1 MGSYPSNRKETHRSV
16 EADGKAAAEFKST
29 PRYILSLLF
38 WHEKMKKG
46 ILLSLFFLLLVSA
59 PAYAIWY
66 FDSQYVTVDLK
77 ISSGLNIDRKPDSTL
92 DYVTANVTFIPKD
105 TATQSILSVTTDP
118 AAEKTDDVFV
128 FRWTGSIPEE
138 ASYRI
143 DSRVKISNVRQ
154 DIGKIDF
161 PYLGFNDDISQF
173 LQPGVIIDS
182 NDSKV
187 IDKASELAEGQTD
200 YYVVVDRIAEWT
212 RQNVKYDLST
222 LNAKATYKASWVLA
236 KKDGVCDEISTL
248 FIALLRAVGIPARFV
263 SGIAY
268 TDSPKFPQK
277 WGAHGWA
284 EVYFPGV
291 GWVPYD
297 VTYAEYGFV
306 DPTHIILKRSFD
318 SGEPDTRYEWLGK
331 DLDVSANPIVVE
343 ADLVKSEGFVKDP
356 LTISVSPVQKNVGI
370 GSYDVVEAKV
380 TNTIDSYVSTFLFLA
395 KINELEADHEPLLA
409 MIKPYETKSF
419 YWLVR
424 VIDDLDPGYTYT
436 FPLTAADSRNM
447 SADSEFYVLP
457 GATVFSKDEMENVI
471 LAAKNEDEKVY
482 SKKIDINCSSDKDLY
497 YIYDAPKLDCYAKN
511 TGNVALKGLD
521 FCFNEDCVVADL
533 AISQQ
538 KSFGHIVESPK
549 SGVNKITFSIEGKDV
564 SKSFFY
570 DLDVLDAPK
579 ITIDDMEYPAGIE
592 FDKPYT
598 VKFTLKKSSVSMP
611 ENVSLV
617 FDAAGLSQ
625 RVDGMDMDSD
635 RKMLFNLDSSALS
648 LKPNKFVISVSYLDR
663 NNKIYTEE
671 EDFTINLENVTF
683 SQRVVIFLMD
693 ADRWLRNLFK

>member
-1 MGSYPSNRKETHRSV
+1 MT
-16 EADGKAAAEFKST
+16 KS
-29 PRYILSLLF
+29 I
-38 WHEKMKKG
+38 G
-46 ILLSLFFLLLVSA
+46 ILVIILLLLSSSA
-59 PAYAIWY
+59 SALWY

-77 ISSGLNIDRKPDSTL
+77 ITSGLNIETKPDSSIE
-92 DYVTANVTFIPKD
+92 YVTANVTFIPTD
-105 TATQSILSVTTDP
+105 TNTQSIITVITDP
-118 AAEKTDDVFV
+118 PAKKYDGVFV
-128 FRWTGSIPEE
+128 FKWDKDIP
-138 ASYRI
+138 AVATYTI
-143 DSRVKISNVRQ
+143 DSRVRVRNDFQ
-154 DIGKIDF
+154 NIGKIDF
-161 PYLGFNDDISQF
+161 PYMGFNDEISHY
-173 LQPGVIIDS
+173 LEPGVIIDS

-187 IDKASELAEGQTD
+187 IDKASELEEGQTD

-236 KKDGVCDEISTL
+236 KKDGVCDEITTL

-291 GWVPYD
+291 GWVPFD
-297 VTYAEYGFV
+297 VTYGEFGFV
-306 DPTHIILKRSFD
+306 DPTHVVLKRSFD

-331 DLDVSANPIVVE
+331 DLDVSANPIVVT

-356 LTISVSPVQKNVGI
+356 LTISVSPIQKNVGI

-380 TNTIDSYVSTFLFLA
+380 TNNIDSYVSTFLFLA

-409 MIKPYETKSF
+409 MLKPYETKSF

-436 FPLTAADSRNM
+436 FPLTAADSRNS

-457 GATVFSKDEMENVI
+457 GATIFSKEEMEKII
-471 LAAKNEDEKVY
+471 LAAKNEDEKIY
-482 SKKIDINCSSDKDLY
+482 SKKIEVNCSSDKDMY
-497 YIYDAPKLDCYAKN
+497 YIYDKPKLDCYAKN

-521 FCFNEDCVVADL
+521 FCFNDDCVVADL
-533 AISQQ
+533 AISQA

-549 SGVNKITFSIEGKDV
+549 AGVNKITFSIEGKDV
-564 SKSFFY
+564 SKSFFH

-579 ITIDDMEYPAGIE
+579 ISIDDIEYPAGIE

-598 VKFTLKKSSVSMP
+598 VKFTLKKGSVSMP

-617 FDAAGLSQ
+617 FDAAGLTQ
-625 RVDGMDMDSD
+625 RVDDLDMESD
-635 RKMLFNLDSSALS
+635 RKMLFNLDSSSLS
-648 LKPNKFVISVSYLDR
+648 LKPNKFVISVKYMDR
-663 NNKIYTEE
+663 NNKIYTER

-683 SQRVVIFLMD
+683 GQRVVIFLMD